1 MDAEVAKYIAVGLI
15 GAIGMLG
22 PAVALAIIGKA
33 VLQGIA
39 RNPEA
44 ERPLFINMIIIGGL
58 SEALGIYVLILG
70 ILVAMMM

>member
-1 MDAEVAKYIAVGLI
+1 MDVDVARYVAVGVI

-22 PAVALAIIGKA
+22 PAAALAIIGKA
-33 VLQGIA
+33 VLQGVA

-58 SEALGIYVLILG
+58 AEALGIYVLILG

>member
-15 GAIGMLG
+15 GAVGMIGPG
-22 PAVALAIIGKA
+22 IALAFIGRA
-33 VLQGIA
+33 ALQGIA

-44 ERPLFINMIIIGGL
+44 ESRIFVNMIVIGGL

-70 ILVAMMM
+70 ILVAIIM

>member
-1 MDAEVAKYIAVGLI
+1 MDPEAAKYIAVALI
-15 GAIGMLG
+15 GSIGMLG
-22 PAVALAIIGKA
+22 PAIALATIGKA

-44 ERPLFINMIIIGGL
+44 ESRLFINMIVIGGL

-70 ILVAMMM
+70 IIVAMMM

>member
-15 GAIGMLG
+15 GALGMLG
-22 PAVALAIIGKA
+22 PAIALAIIGRA

-44 ERPLFINMIIIGGL
+44 ESRLFINMIVIGGL

-70 ILVAMMM
+70 IIVALMM